1 MTRNTTKR
9 PAPFA
14 LMSSTLG
21 TILVSVTAVWLAT
34 SANGPVHPDADAP
47 YHSSSG
53 SSSQPLYRLSP
64 VPPGADWTS

>member
-34 SANGPVHPDADAP
+34 SANAPARPGADTP
-47 YHSSSG
+47 YH

-64 VPPGADWTS
+64 VPAGADWTS